1 MKLINQSCKIWNFM
15 TRRVIL
21 RTWIRYRIFN
31 VALCLSQ
38 WKMVKKQYQQ
48 IWFPFFSLLWKEFL
62 SSETIAGLSSQTAG
76 FPQYSLLNFLL
87 ANFFRLYLWVRPF
100 HPSIHPPCAEIQL
113 YSEEWRWQIL
123 NSKPLVNKGRLWYID
138 TMCLCQ
144 WPTHPKTIGW
154 QNMNDQWFYISNN
167 ILKFCKSNISN
178 LQYS

>member
-1 MKLINQSCKIWNFM
+1 MTRVWKKRKIILNKSAYGYMKLINQSCKIWNFM

-48 IWFPFFSLLWKEFL
+48 IWFSFFSLLWKEFL

-100 HPSIHPPCAEIQL
+100 HPSIHPSTLC
-113 YSEEWRWQIL
+113 W
-123 NSKPLVNKGRLWYID
+123 NSTLFRRVEMANIKLL
-138 TMCLCQ
+138 TTCQ
-144 WPTHPKTIGW
+144 
-154 QNMNDQWFYISNN
+154 
-167 ILKFCKSNISN
+167 
-178 LQYS
+178 